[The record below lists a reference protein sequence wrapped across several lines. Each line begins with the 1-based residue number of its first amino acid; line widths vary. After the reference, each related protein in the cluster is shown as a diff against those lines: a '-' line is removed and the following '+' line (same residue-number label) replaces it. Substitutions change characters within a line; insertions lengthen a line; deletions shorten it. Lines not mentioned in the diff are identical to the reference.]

1 MAAQD
6 EPSRVQMPAPSDARR
21 LKDNTGL
28 ILDSALDYAIF
39 TTDPQGLITE
49 WPAGAR
55 AVFGWATDEIVGR
68 PASLLFTPEDLLR
81 GEVERELETAALQ
94 GVAPDVRWHQ
104 HKDGHRIFIDGWTR
118 SITDA
123 GGRLCGFIKIGQDV
137 TQRRQM
143 ELDLRES
150 EERFRILATSVP
162 HLAFRSRSTGAR
174 TWSSIQWEVYS
185 GLSDPLSRGMGWL
198 QCIHPDDADTTMR
211 AWSQAET
218 GNEYYAEH
226 RIRRASDNQYR
237 WHQTRALPVQVAASG
252 EREWVG
258 TSADVHEL
266 RQLQEEQGLL
276 VAELQHRTR
285 NLLGVIQAI
294 MEQTVESSESLT
306 AFRQKF
312 GERLT
317 AVSRV
322 QDLLSRT
329 GRGAIQIGDL
339 IRMELAAIG
348 AEDLAT
354 VSLEGPE
361 VELPESAVQILALA
375 VHELAT
381 NARKYGALS
390 GSGGQLQVRW
400 RETEDALALSWVEKV
415 GTSSQPWPKSK
426 VGGFGRTLLETAL
439 PAALSAR
446 TSLSIEDGSVH
457 CRIEIPSGQRS

>member
-1 MAAQD
+1 M
-6 EPSRVQMPAPSDARR
+6 
-21 LKDNTGL
+21 
-28 ILDSALDYAIF
+28 
-39 TTDPQGLITE
+39 
-49 WPAGAR
+49 
-55 AVFGWATDEIVGR
+55 
-68 PASLLFTPEDLLR
+68 
-81 GEVERELETAALQ
+81 ERELVTAARE

-104 HKDGHRIFIDGWTR
+104 HKDGRRIFIDGWTR

-123 GGRLCGFIKIGQDV
+123 SGGLRGFLKIGQDV

-162 HLAFRSRSTGAR
+162 HMAFRSRSSGAR
-174 TWSSIQWEVYS
+174 TWSSIQWEAYS

-198 QCIHPDDADTTMR
+198 QCIHPDDADTTMK

-226 RIRRASDNQYR
+226 RIRRARDNQYR
-237 WHQTRALPVQVAASG
+237 WHQTRALSVQIQASG

-266 RQLQEEQGLL
+266 RQLQEEQKLL

-294 MEQTVESSESLT
+294 MEQTVESSESLS

-312 GERLT
+312 SERLT
-317 AVSRV
+317 ALSRV
-322 QDLLSRT
+322 QDLLSQT
-329 GRGAIQIGDL
+329 GRKAIQIGDL

-354 VSLEGPE
+354 VSLDGPDIA
-361 VELPESAVQILALA
+361 LPESAVQILALA

-390 GSGGQLQVRW
+390 GSDGRLQVRW
-400 RETEDALALSWVEKV
+400 RKTKDTLALNWIEKV
-415 GTSSQPWPKSK
+415 GPSSQPWPKTK

-446 TSLSIEDGSVH
+446 TSWAIEDGSVN
-457 CRIEIPSGQRS
+457 CSIEIPSGQSG